1 MSDHTA
7 QPDSTQPLRGAKGTT
22 AGAPEEPGF
31 LSRRGALRAFGAS
44 AVLLGGGGLLEACSS
59 NIKGAT

>member
-22 AGAPEEPGF
+22 DGNPEGPGF
-31 LSRRGALRAFGAS
+31 LSRRGVLRAFGAS
-44 AVLLGGGGLLEACSS
+44 AAVVRWTAISQPLSPF
-59 NIKGAT
+59 